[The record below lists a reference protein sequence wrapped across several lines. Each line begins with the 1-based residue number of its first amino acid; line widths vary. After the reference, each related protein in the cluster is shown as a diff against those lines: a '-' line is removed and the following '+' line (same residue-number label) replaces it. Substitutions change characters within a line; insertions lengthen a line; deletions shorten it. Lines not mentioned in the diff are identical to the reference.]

1 MSGSKRKV
9 TTTTTSSNGKHKSS
23 GTQARQSASPTRT
36 TRMRT
41 RNQAKAQRA
50 ASPKRP
56 GRPGRPKLRHDIRQD
71 NVFAIKDI
79 IDEKHIH
86 GRRHYK
92 IDWQDDPN
100 TGESFSPTWVCQLF
114 PHKLK
119 PWANLCSRSPQ
130 RTQTGTLSRIGRG
143 RSSAVL
149 YSVSHRRA
157 SPTLNPLRPQR
168 LARFLLEVSL
178 LSCSPSRIS

>member
-9 TTTTTSSNGKHKSS
+9 TTTTTTSSNGKHKSS
-23 GTQARQSASPTRT
+23 GTQARQSASPTGT

-50 ASPKRP
+50 ASPK
-56 GRPGRPKLRHDIRQD
+56 RPGRPKLRHDIRQD

-79 IDEKHIH
+79 IDEKYIH
-86 GRRHYK
+86 GKRHYK

-100 TGESFSPTWVCQLF
+100 TGDSFSPTWVCQLF

-130 RTQTGTLSRIGRG
+130 RTQTRTLSRIGRG

-157 SPTLNPLRPQR
+157 SSKLNPLRPQR

>member
-1 MSGSKRKV
+1 MSGSKREV
-9 TTTTTSSNGKHKSS
+9 PTTTTSSNGKHKSS
-23 GTQARQSASPTRT
+23 GTQARQSASRTAT

-56 GRPGRPKLRHDIRQD
+56 GRPKLRHDTRQD

-79 IDEKHIH
+79 IDEKFIH
-86 GRRHYK
+86 GKLHYK

-100 TGESFSPTWVCQLF
+100 TGGSFSPTWVCQLSS
-114 PHKLK
+114 HKLK
-119 PWANLCSRSPQ
+119 RWANLCSRSPR
-130 RTQTGTLSRIGRG
+130 RTQTRTLSRIGRG

-149 YSVSHRRA
+149 FSVSHRRA